1 MNSDLKR
8 SYSTTSDAY
17 FNFHPRLAVEERHA
31 HYRQTR
37 REARSPQDLNEPHH
51 GAIAAQHC
59 VCGHNG
65 GRIVSRDL
73 IEAATRLSLLG
84 AAVRC
89 GSETMSAALYRTFR
103 LPSPNVV

>member
-37 REARSPQDLNEPHH
+37 REARSPQDLNEPHCT
-51 GAIAAQHC
+51 GNLFQP
-59 VCGHNG
+59 
-65 GRIVSRDL
+65 
-73 IEAATRLSLLG
+73 
-84 AAVRC
+84 
-89 GSETMSAALYRTFR
+89 GSDPHVA
-103 LPSPNVV
+103 